1 MTVLYIVVRTAR
13 ISLGALLGSFG
24 KVILHF
30 SLYPLVNRA
39 SIAFFFFP
47 AMVKAGILCSQN
59 NRHFYQIS
67 NLNKPR
73 HVQLEKIEL

>member
-1 MTVLYIVVRTAR
+1 MTVLYIVVRNAR
-13 ISLGALLGSFG
+13 ISLGVLLDSFG
-24 KVILHF
+24 KGILHF
-30 SLYPLVNRA
+30 SLYPLVNGA
-39 SIAFFFFP
+39 SIAFFFP